1 MKINHASCTRRMG
14 CGSNGTIVQHS
25 NKKYRNKSDAAI
37 GAAVEEFS
45 PGLLKSLLRTNKTQ
59 TFVWEPGRTADRSA
73 ALSG

>member
-1 MKINHASCTRRMG
+1 MQAALAEWGVDLTALSYNTAI
-14 CGSNGTIVQHS
+14 
-25 NKKYRNKSDAAI
+25 KSTAIKSEAAI
-37 GAAVEEFS
+37 GAEVEEFS

>member
-1 MKINHASCTRRMG
+1 MQAALAEWGVDLTALSYNTAI
-14 CGSNGTIVQHS
+14 
-25 NKKYRNKSDAAI
+25 KSTAIKSEAAI